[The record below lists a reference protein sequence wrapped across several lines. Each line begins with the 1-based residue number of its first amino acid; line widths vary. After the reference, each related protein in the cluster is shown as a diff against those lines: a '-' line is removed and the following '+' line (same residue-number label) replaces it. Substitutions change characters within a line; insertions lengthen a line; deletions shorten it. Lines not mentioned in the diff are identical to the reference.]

1 MITFLVQYTDP
12 CLKVTINEK
21 IQAEDR
27 TDARDKF
34 FELFTDIERVDKI
47 TRILN
52 IAYHE

>member
-12 CLKVTINEK
+12 RLRVTLNEK
-21 IQAEDR
+21 IQAENR

-34 FELFTDIERVDKI
+34 FELFTDIERIDKI
-47 TRILN
+47 TRVLN